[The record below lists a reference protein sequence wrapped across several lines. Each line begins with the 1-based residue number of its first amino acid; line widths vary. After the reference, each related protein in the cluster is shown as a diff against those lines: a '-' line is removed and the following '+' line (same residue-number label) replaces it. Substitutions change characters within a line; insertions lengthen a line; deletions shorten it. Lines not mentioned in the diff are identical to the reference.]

1 MFRSW
6 FRGCLLA
13 LASLFAVMNVA
24 PVMAQSS
31 PGKLALERLATE
43 DTLVFLAWN
52 GWQTP
57 DPKSTN
63 RVDKLMS
70 EPSLRE
76 FIEQL
81 GDEVLKLVQKA
92 AADQPDGQ
100 SLVETMPVLLKSL
113 TTKPGAFLWSKLDAT
128 LPQPIP
134 EMSVVI
140 DTGSDAAQVQ
150 EAIAKLKE
158 LGTKQGG
165 KFIEETIDG
174 VKFTRPQDDQVV
186 VRFGFKG
193 SYFVVTLGDATTKA
207 TLARLAS
214 SAKPAAWLTQVS
226 KELAVPRPALL
237 LHINAAGILKTL
249 EPLITDPPA
258 GIVVEALGLRQL
270 KHISVVSGLDADAG
284 VTKVALVTD
293 GAPQGLFALTPDK
306 PLTIEALK
314 RIPANASNAS
324 VMRFDL
330 AHVME
335 QVLVFADKVQPGS
348 REQAEAALA
357 QFEPQAGFSLKTDLL
372 GALGDEWSY
381 YTSGSE
387 AGALMVPGI
396 VITASVRD
404 HEKLSKTLNI
414 GSTVLKAVLAQFGP
428 QAPVTLHDFT
438 SRGETGHRLTINNL
452 PIPVAPTWVLTKDQF
467 ILGITPQ
474 LVTSHLSATKSGK
487 SLADHEAIQAAFK
500 RTPKPTSV
508 SFADPK
514 PGLQGLYTL
523 VNTFSPVLLGQLAQQ
538 GIEFN
543 LPPLPP
549 MSDLEQHLAP
559 SVTMTTRTPNGWFM
573 ESHYVVSTGNIGAA
587 APAAIAVGVA
597 LLLPAVQQAREA
609 ARRSQGKNN
618 LKQIGLAMHNFHDV
632 YKTFPAAGSVD
643 KKGKKLLSW
652 RVHVLPF
659 VDQNPLYQQFHLDEP
674 WDSDHNKTLIEKI
687 PPAYV
692 SPNHEDL
699 AKQGKTVYLV
709 PTGKGAAFEGDEGRG
724 IREFTDGTSN
734 TILAVEAHADAAVI
748 WTKPDDLALDFKNL
762 FKGLKSAR
770 VGGFHA
776 LLADGSVRFISD
788 AIDVSILKALFTRGG
803 GEAVDFGAIDVPVG
817 AVAAVPFAPA
827 RAAVARPGDPKNNL
841 KLIGLAFHN
850 YADTHKRLPQ
860 RAVTDKKGKALLSWR
875 VKLLPF
881 LDANDLYQQFHLDE
895 PWDSEHN
902 KPLIDKMPAVFSSAG
917 DEELAKKGK
926 TRFVSPANAEG
937 TLGVKEGTK
946 FADIRDGLSNTILA
960 VEARSDSAVIWTKP
974 EDIVIDFKKPLL
986 FLKDAR
992 DGGFL
997 TLMTDGSVR
1006 VITDKI
1012 SFETL
1017 KALVTRAGGEAIG
1030 DF

>member
-100 SLVETMPVLLKSL
+100 LLVETMPVLLKSL

-193 SYFVVTLGDATTKA
+193 SYFVVTLGEATTKA

-226 KELAVPRPALL
+226 KELSVPRPALL

-249 EPLITDPPA
+249 EPLITDPQA
-258 GIVVEALGLRQL
+258 GIVIEALGLRQL

-306 PLTIEALK
+306 PLTIGSLK
-314 RIPANASNAS
+314 KIPANASNAS

-396 VITASVRD
+396 VITASVHD

-597 LLLPAVQQAREA
+597 LLLPAVQQARTA
-609 ARRSQGKNN
+609 ARRSQDKNN
-618 LKQIGLAMHNFHDV
+618 LKQIGLAFHSFHDV
-632 YKTFPAAGSVD
+632 YRHFPAAASVD
-643 KKGKKLLSW
+643 AEGKKLLSW

-674 WDSDHNKTLIEKI
+674 WDSDHNKKLIEKI
-687 PPAYV
+687 PQVYV

-709 PTGKGAAFEGDEGRG
+709 PTGKGAAFEGDAGRD

-734 TILAVEAHADAAVI
+734 TIVAVEAHADAAVI
-748 WTKPDDLALDFKNL
+748 WTKPDDLVLDFKNL
-762 FKGLKSAR
+762 LKGLKSAR
-770 VGGFHA
+770 VDGFHA
-776 LLADGSVRFISD
+776 LFADGSVRFISD
-788 AIDVSILKALFTRGG
+788 AIDVNTLKALFTRAGK
-803 GEAVDFGAIDVPVG
+803 EPIPSDAFGD
-817 AVAAVPFAPA
+817 APPPP
-827 RAAVARPGDPKNNL
+827 RAVARPGDPKNNL
-841 KLIGLAFHN
+841 KIIGLAFHS
-850 YADTHKRLPQ
+850 YAVTQNRLPH
-860 RAVTDKKGKALLSWR
+860 RATTDKNGKTLLSWR
-875 VKLLPF
+875 VHLLPF
-881 LDANDLYQQFHLDE
+881 LEANDLYQQFHLDE
-895 PWDSEHN
+895 AWDSEHN
-902 KPLIDKMPAVFSSAG
+902 KALIDKMPVYFTATG
-917 DEELAKKGK
+917 DEELAKQGK
-926 TRFVSPANAEG
+926 TRYVTPANAEAC
-937 TLGVKEGTK
+937 LGVKEGTR
-946 FADIRDGLSNTILA
+946 FVNIIDGTSNTIMA
-960 VEARSDSAVIWTKP
+960 VEVRADAAVIWTKP
-974 EDIVIDFKKPLL
+974 DDIVIDFKNPLKS
-986 FLKDAR
+986 LKDAR
-992 DGGFL
+992 NGGFL
-997 TLMTDGSVR
+997 TLMSDGSVR
-1006 VITDKI
+1006 MIADKI
-1012 SFETL
+1012 NAETF
-1017 KALVTRAGGEAIG
+1017 KALITRAGGEVIG